1 MMEMVLHPM
10 FVSLMVD
17 SVPAELITAD
27 GNVTCALTDSTTTQ
41 TVTVY
46 INTIEFTLCYIL
58 THNSNRILIASF
70 FIFKHAIVISKDLY
84 PKFATKIAEN
94 VCAKMD
100 LMVEM

>member
-1 MMEMVLHPM
+1 MC
-10 FVSLMVD
+10 S
-17 SVPAELITAD
+17 D
-27 GNVTCALTDSTTTQ
+27 GFYYYPNCDGIYKHHRIHIVQ
-41 TVTVY
+41 HFKP
-46 INTIEFTLCYIL
+46 I
-58 THNSNRILIASF
+58 HNSNRILIASF